1 MNGNGNFTIAWPLE
15 EGAAKSGIEW
25 TEGTQSVFPWKHA
38 YGLWASVK
46 LLESA
51 MPSPVEKGDRG
62 AVDKDY
68 PGIKENETNEKKRL
82 SQVTLEKNA
91 SFVRFNL
98 HFMPECL
105 FGVKRNVSAR
115 PSC

>member
-1 MNGNGNFTIAWPLE
+1 MTIVLSCTFE
-15 EGAAKSGIEW
+15 K
-25 TEGTQSVFPWKHA
+25 FA
-38 YGLWASVK
+38 YGLCVSVNH
-46 LLESA
+46 LENA
-51 MPSPVEKGDRG
+51 MPSSMEKGDRG

-98 HFMPECL
+98 HFMSECL
-105 FGVKRNVSAR
+105 FGVKQNVSAR
-115 PSC
+115 LSH